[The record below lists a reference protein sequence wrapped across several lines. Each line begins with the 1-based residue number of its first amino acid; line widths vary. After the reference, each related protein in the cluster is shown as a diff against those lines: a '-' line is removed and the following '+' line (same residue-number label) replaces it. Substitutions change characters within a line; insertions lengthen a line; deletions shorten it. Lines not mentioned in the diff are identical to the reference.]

1 MGKLKIDLHPVY
13 NQTEQIDELLRNAFA
28 TAKQEKLKSI
38 EIIHGKGSGQLKKRV
53 LRFLQRSENKE
64 MYARIDKDSKNF
76 GRTFVYFKHE
86 T

>member
-38 EIIHGKGSGQLKKRV
+38 EIIHGKGSGQLKKEFCDFYNGR
-53 LRFLQRSENKE
+53 K
-64 MYARIDKDSKNF
+64 SKKCM
-76 GRTFVYFKHE
+76 RE
-86 T
+86 